1 MKWDCIRPDFLS
13 LSHEE
18 QLALIKYTR
27 AERRRRYVPPPKKTR
42 EKKTATEKTTK
53 KKDKPATNKQ
63 IAAML
68 LNELKRRQDEGNKD
82 TAL

>member
-13 LSHEE
+13 LSHQE

-27 AERRRRYVPPPKKTR
+27 NERRKRYVPPPKKTR
-42 EKKTATEKTTK
+42 EKKATTEKAAK
-53 KKDKPATNKQ
+53 GKGKPATNAQ

-68 LNELKRRQDEGNKD
+68 LDELKRRQDEGTQK
-82 TAL
+82 A